1 MNSRLDEN
9 YDFSYLVPSTYQD
22 IEEYV
27 ESKDFKEI
35 LRSIL
40 DSNILTTRE
49 FEVLKYRMGFYS
61 DKIYT
66 FEEIG
71 QIFGVTRVRASQ
83 IEKSALKKLRNHF
96 VWELHIGLHD
106 GYQEG
111 FDINN
116 NEITVNSESL
126 LFDYS
131 KNNCVKK
138 LKRF

>member
-71 QIFGVTRVRASQ
+71 QIKKIRVIYLATFSVNIKYVFNRCLTLNLSSQ
-83 IEKSALKKLRNHF
+83 TDSKKAVLK
-96 VWELHIGLHD
+96 G
-106 GYQEG
+106 
-111 FDINN
+111 
-116 NEITVNSESL
+116 
-126 LFDYS
+126 
-131 KNNCVKK
+131 
-138 LKRF
+138 KRTTE